1 MSRLTAI
8 CLQLFVIY
16 HFYDAIDSKPT
27 PKPVDYVKCFNRCE
41 PKSGKPLEMLTN
53 KGCVASNARTEIH
66 GRSNITLNCTVLF
79 GEGKLQ
85 VMPAQTTL

>member
-53 KGCVASNARTEIH
+53 KGCVDACSDDIVNSCKQLDEAV
-66 GRSNITLNCTVLF
+66 CV
-79 GEGKLQ
+79 
-85 VMPAQTTL
+85 